1 MLKRQTF
8 EIAAIR
14 VPVKR
19 AKTVDPARVEAIA
32 ESMLEAGQTTP
43 ILVRPDGAGF
53 VLVEGLHR
61 LEAKNALGDTT
72 IELIS
77 YEGASVEPAP
87 RHEHLGYRLM
97 ALEVDD
103 MQKTLEYLKTK
114 AIEPVWGPRIRE
126 DCARAEIEDPGGH
139 RIELRQWFR

>member
-1 MLKRQTF
+1 MLKSRQF

-19 AKTVDPARVEAIA
+19 AKTLDPVRVNAIA

-61 LEAKNALGDTT
+61 LEAKKALGETT
-72 IELIS
+72 IE
-77 YEGASVEPAP
+77 
-87 RHEHLGYRLM
+87 GYL
-97 ALEVDD
+97 V
-103 MQKTLEYLKTK
+103 Q
-114 AIEPVWGPRIRE
+114 
-126 DCARAEIEDPGGH
+126 ARKH
-139 RIELRQWFR
+139 